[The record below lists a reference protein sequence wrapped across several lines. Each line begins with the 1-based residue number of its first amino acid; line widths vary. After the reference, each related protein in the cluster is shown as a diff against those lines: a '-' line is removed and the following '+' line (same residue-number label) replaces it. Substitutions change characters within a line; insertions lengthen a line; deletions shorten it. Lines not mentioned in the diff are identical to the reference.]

1 MLIRRSALLAFALI
15 AVGTAWYAPEPRVE
29 AKASPRTVAEID
41 EQLRARISDAA
52 QKGVDFLRKVHRNGA
67 WTHLGFAAD
76 GRLTQHD
83 VGATAM
89 VAVALLESDVAP
101 SDALIQ
107 RAVGH
112 VKAALPNV
120 SLTYTLAAAIILL
133 DRAGGSAH
141 SGLINNIAQRIVQG
155 QNRKRG
161 GWTYDCPPKADAVD
175 NSNTQFAIIALLIAR
190 RHGANVDAALK
201 LAEQRFRQTQHHD
214 GGWSYLA
221 ESPHETTGSM
231 TCTGLLAL
239 LIGFN
244 VKNTK
249 PKDARFTGSAA
260 GSGAAAPAAPQI
272 PRDAVSAFLKDP
284 AVLKGRDFIREKLRR
299 ADPTSEHV
307 TYFLWSLERV
317 CQVYGWSRLGD
328 IDWYAHG
335 CELLLREQQ
344 KDGSW
349 EMDHRHGKPCDT
361 AFALLFLRKSN
372 LVPELN
378 MDVIF
383 RGSSDVRKLE
393 TGKPT
398 VAAGSTGASG
408 TTARPKGTEK
418 EARELAKELPDSVE
432 PRTGEIIE
440 KLVESGGE
448 WYTDAMLE
456 VLNNPATKPTIKV
469 KTRDGLAR
477 RLARFKATTVAQ
489 YLKSPDREA
498 KLAACQALLIK
509 HRNGQDVKPALEDL
523 INVLGSASGSDLTQA
538 AYATL
543 KEVTGKD
550 FGPTVGNWK
559 KWLADNP

>member
-1 MLIRRSALLAFALI
+1 MLLRRSVLVAVALLAVGVALYTP
-15 AVGTAWYAPEPRVE
+15 ATPR
-29 AKASPRTVAEID
+29 AAASIDVD
-41 EQLRARISDAA
+41 EQLRARITDSV
-52 QKGVDFLRKVHRNGA
+52 QKAVEFLRKQNRNGA
-67 WTHLGFAAD
+67 WTHLGFSPD
-76 GRLTQHD
+76 GRLSAHD

-101 SDALIQ
+101 SDALVQ
-107 RAVGH
+107 RAIGH
-112 VKAALPNV
+112 VKSNV
-120 SLTYTLAAAIILL
+120 QNVTLTYAIAASILLL
-133 DRAGGSAH
+133 DRAGGSSN
-141 SGLINNIAQRIVQG
+141 SGAISSLAGRLVQG

-161 GWTYDCPPKADAVD
+161 GWGYDCPAKTDAVD
-175 NSNTQFAIIALLIAR
+175 NSNTQFAIIALLVAR

-201 LAEQRFRQTQHHD
+201 LAEQRFRQTQHTD

-221 ESPHETTGSM
+221 ESPDQTTGSM

-249 PKDARFTGSAA
+249 PRDAKFTGGAA
-260 GSGAAAPAAPQI
+260 GGGSGAPAPAPIA
-272 PRDAVSAFLKDP
+272 RESVSAFLKDP
-284 AVLKGRDFIREKLRR
+284 AVLKGREYIIGRLSR
-299 ADPTSEHV
+299 ASTHSEHL

-317 CQVYGWSRLGD
+317 CQVYGWTRLGEV
-328 IDWYAHG
+328 DWYAQG
-335 CELLLREQQ
+335 CDLLLREQQ

-349 EMDHRHGKPCDT
+349 DLDHRHGKPCDT

-383 RGSSDVRKLE
+383 RGGGDVRKLDAP
-393 TGKPT
+393 KPT
-398 VAAGSTGASG
+398 APAGGAPAAG
-408 TTARPKGTEK
+408 TARPKGTEK

-432 PRTGEIIE
+432 PRTSEIIE

-448 WYTDAMLE
+448 WYTDALLE
-456 VLNNPATKPTIKV
+456 VLHNPGTKPTVKV

-477 RLARFKATTVAQ
+477 RLARFKATTVAG
-489 YLKSPDREA
+489 YLKSSDREA
-498 KLAACQALLIK
+498 KLAACLALQVK

-523 INVLGSASGSDLTQA
+523 IDALASTSGTDVMQA

-550 FGPTVGNWK
+550 FGPTPGSWK
-559 KWLADNP
+559 KWLADNPQ

>member
-1 MLIRRSALLAFALI
+1 MLLRRNVLLVVALVAL
-15 AVGTAWYAPEPRVE
+15 GTALYTPTPQAV
-29 AKASPRTVAEID
+29 ASVDVD
-41 EQLRARISDAA
+41 EKLRARITDAV
-52 QKGVDFLRKVHRNGA
+52 QKAVEFLRKQHRNGA
-67 WTHLGFAAD
+67 WTHLGFSPD
-76 GRLTQHD
+76 GRLSPHD
-83 VGATAM
+83 IGATAM

-101 SDALIQ
+101 NDPLVQ

-112 VKAALPNV
+112 VKSNLQNV
-120 SLTYTLAAAIILL
+120 TLTYTLAAAILLL
-133 DRAGGSAH
+133 DRAGGSAN
-141 SGLINNIAQRIVQG
+141 SGAINGIANRLVQG

-161 GWTYDCPPKADAVD
+161 GWGYDCPPKIDAVD

-201 LAEQRFRQTQHHD
+201 LAEQRFRQTQHTD

-221 ESPHETTGSM
+221 ETPEQTTGSM

-249 PKDARFTGSAA
+249 PRDAKFTGGAA
-260 GSGAAAPAAPQI
+260 GSGTGAPAPQPI
-272 PRDAVSAFLKDP
+272 AREAVSAFLKDP
-284 AVLKGRDFIREKLRR
+284 AVLRGRDYILGRLQR
-299 ADPTSEHV
+299 AAPHTEHL

-317 CQVYGWSRLGD
+317 CQVYGWTRLGD
-328 IDWYAHG
+328 MDWYAHG

-349 EMDHRHGKPCDT
+349 ELDHRHGKPCDT

-383 RGSSDVRKLE
+383 RGGGDVRKLDVP
-393 TGKPT
+393 KPT
-398 VAAGSTGASG
+398 SPASG
-408 TTARPKGTEK
+408 APATGSARPKGTEK
-418 EARELAKELPDSVE
+418 EARELARELPDSVD
-432 PRTGEIIE
+432 PRTTEIIE
-440 KLVESGGE
+440 KLVETSGE
-448 WYTDAMLE
+448 WYTDALLE
-456 VLNNPATKPTIKV
+456 VLNNPNTKPTV
-469 KTRDGLAR
+469 KARTREGLAQ
-477 RLARFKATTVAQ
+477 RLARFKATTVAG

-498 KLAACQALLIK
+498 KLAACQALRIK

-523 INVLGSASGSDLTQA
+523 IDALASTSGTDVTQA

-550 FGPTVGNWK
+550 FGPTPGSWK
-559 KWLADNP
+559 RWLADNP